1 MKREVKLDPFFSDQP
16 PMKFVEELKKPLHS
30 EKIEGFGTKGPGKGE
45 VDASGAYLECHFDDP
60 KGLLETSYADFYKF
74 LTVNGAEGSRFPIVT
89 EYTQTPVF
97 EAWRVVID
105 SNAVHVQAADTEGI
119 RRALVW
125 LEGEMSARGGAIL
138 PVGITQ
144 KEPRMHTR
152 ITRCFFS
159 PINRPPK
166 YGDELSD
173 GIDYYPD
180 EYLNRL
186 MHDGANAVWIYTRF
200 SDLVYSSY
208 LPDYGKGSEARIAKL
223 NRVCEKCAR
232 YGIKPYVFAI
242 EPVALPDEQMKLIGA
257 DGGTGWNGKRL
268 FCVNHENGFKFV
280 EELGKKLFESCPGL
294 GGFISITYGERP
306 TSCVSAYTNVPDIDL
321 FTPIQCPR
329 CQNLSAGQALANAA
343 RALASGI
350 HKANPD
356 AKVVSWSY
364 GHRLWPNDDVRDYV
378 DKAPQDVYLCQNF
391 EEMGYAEQLGKTRQ
405 GVDYWLSYAGP
416 SQLFEATGDEA
427 VKKGKHMFMKT
438 QTCCSHEVATVP
450 YVPVP
455 GILFKKYKN
464 AFKYNVEGVM
474 QCWYFGNYPSMMSRA
489 AGELAFMHDFGNKR
503 AFLERLASFYW
514 GNENAKTI
522 ADSWEEFEKGY
533 TQYPLN
539 IMFSY
544 YGPMHDGP
552 VWQLALKPKNFS
564 LPRTWQTLDPIDG
577 DRIGECLLS
586 GHTLD
591 EAIMLCSSMSEHWHK
606 GLALMETV
614 PAHTETRREQLSVA
628 KALDILFASG
638 TSILKFYS
646 LREKL
651 GRGEGEALATLGEM
665 RTIVLEEIAR
675 SRALFALCEK
685 DSRLGYHSEGEGYKY
700 FPKKLEMR
708 VEQMEK
714 LLDTEFREVEQ
725 RIKDGLA
732 PLEYYEGVEPG
743 SKAYLMKRGDISQCM
758 WEGIEDA
765 AAFRAAYDD
774 THVSFEFKLGDAAK
788 LTVDPE
794 FRLFWPQPTVEI
806 SKGGHVAV
814 PSTSYL
820 YYSIFGS
827 RVEKLKDAWHGTQTA
842 SGTLLITLD
851 RSQVDWQKTAPFK
864 MRFDVDGALWCREE
878 NPIRTLGKNNV
889 SPGDFGWIIPEECI

>member
-1 MKREVKLDPFFSDQP
+1 
-16 PMKFVEELKKPLHS
+16 
-30 EKIEGFGTKGPGKGE
+30 
-45 VDASGAYLECHFDDP
+45 
-60 KGLLETSYADFYKF
+60 
-74 LTVNGAEGSRFPIVT
+74 
-89 EYTQTPVF
+89 
-97 EAWRVVID
+97 
-105 SNAVHVQAADTEGI
+105 
-119 RRALVW
+119 
-125 LEGEMSARGGAIL
+125 
-138 PVGITQ
+138 
-144 KEPRMHTR
+144 
-152 ITRCFFS
+152 
-159 PINRPPK
+159 
-166 YGDELSD
+166 
-173 GIDYYPD
+173 
-180 EYLNRL
+180 
-186 MHDGANAVWIYTRF
+186 
-200 SDLVYSSY
+200 
-208 LPDYGKGSEARIAKL
+208 
-223 NRVCEKCAR
+223 
-232 YGIKPYVFAI
+232 
-242 EPVALPDEQMKLIGA
+242 
-257 DGGTGWNGKRL
+257 
-268 FCVNHENGFKFV
+268 
-280 EELGKKLFESCPGL
+280 
-294 GGFISITYGERP
+294 
-306 TSCVSAYTNVPDIDL
+306 
-321 FTPIQCPR
+321 
-329 CQNLSAGQALANAA
+329 
-343 RALASGI
+343 
-350 HKANPD
+350 
-356 AKVVSWSY
+356 
-364 GHRLWPNDDVRDYV
+364 
-378 DKAPQDVYLCQNF
+378 
-391 EEMGYAEQLGKTRQ
+391 
-405 GVDYWLSYAGP
+405 
-416 SQLFEATGDEA
+416 
-427 VKKGKHMFMKT
+427 
-438 QTCCSHEVATVP
+438 
-450 YVPVP
+450 
-455 GILFKKYKN
+455 
-464 AFKYNVEGVM
+464 
-474 QCWYFGNYPSMMSRA
+474 MMSRA

-806 SKGGHVAV
+806 SKDGHVAV